1 MPPRDDPAM
10 TDYFRPATLDEAVAV
25 LARDAPTVL
34 AGGTDLYAATP
45 RGGLGGPV
53 LDVTGIAEFGD
64 VAEDAAGLRI
74 GAAVTWGRIAR
85 AALPPALDAL
95 RQAAVEVGGRQVQAA
110 GTIAGNLCNASPAAD
125 GVPPLLVLDAEVEL
139 ASAEGRR
146 RVPLAGF
153 VTGPRRTV
161 RGPHEI
167 VTAIHIPRAALA
179 GRSRFLKL
187 GARRHLVISIAMVA
201 VRAEVVDGRIA
212 RAALA
217 VGACSAVAR
226 RLPGVEAAL
235 AGVPVTEAAARIAGA
250 DVAAALDAIDDIR
263 ATGAYRAG
271 AAAELLRR
279 ALGEVVG

>member
-1 MPPRDDPAM
+1 M

-25 LARDAPTVL
+25 LAREAPTVL

-45 RGGLGGPV
+45 RRGLGRPV
-53 LDVTGIAEFGD
+53 LDVTGIAGLGEI
-64 VAEDAAGLRI
+64 AETADGVRI
-74 GAAVTWGRIAR
+74 GAAVTWGQIAR
-85 AALPPALDAL
+85 AALPPAFDAL
-95 RQAAVEVGGRQVQAA
+95 RQAAAEVGGWQVQTA

-139 ASAEGRR
+139 ASVDGARQVR
-146 RVPLAGF
+146 LADF
-153 VTGPRRTV
+153 ITGPRRTK

-167 VTAIHIPRAALA
+167 VAAIHVPLRATS

-201 VRAEVVDGRIA
+201 VRAVVTDGRIA
-212 RAALA
+212 EAALA

-226 RLPGVEAAL
+226 RLPEVEAAL
-235 AGVPVTEAAARIAGA
+235 AGAPVAEAAGRIADDA
-250 DVAAALDAIDDIR
+250 VARALDPIDDVR
-263 ATGAYRAG
+263 GTADYRAG

-279 ALGEVVG
+279 ALVEALA